1 MKFNEL
7 STRQMIIFMKT
18 RNNACVYFM
27 LYSRLFGKLST
38 AQNNLTS

>member
-7 STRQMIIFMKT
+7 STRFLIIFMKQ

-27 LYSRLFGKLST
+27 LYSCFPGKLST
-38 AQNNLTS
+38 ARFDLTS

>member
-7 STRQMIIFMKT
+7 STRQATISMKQ

-27 LYSRLFGKLST
+27 LYSCFPSKLST